1 MTKGVVC
8 TIRQIDILE
17 TIRNY
22 YRVVIKFIELK
33 RYWILE
39 FEVVMARSSLEVTV
53 QK

>member
-1 MTKGVVC
+1 MTKIIMN
-8 TIRQIDILE
+8 TIRQIDILK

-33 RYWILE
+33 RYWILDL
-39 FEVVMARSSLEVTV
+39 EVVMARSSFEVTV